1 MHQSFCGLKLNL
13 NVWVWTIGLDGMF
26 ICIPVVFS
34 SLVESNHTLAFGIVV
49 AGLIHLAVILD
60 EHFVFI
66 CEWG

>member
-1 MHQSFCGLKLNL
+1 MACLSVFQF
-13 NVWVWTIGLDGMF
+13 
-26 ICIPVVFS
+26 FS

-49 AGLIHLAVILD
+49 VGLIHLAEILD

>member
-13 NVWVWTIGLDGMF
+13 NVWVWTISLDGMF
-26 ICIPVVFS
+26 ICI
-34 SLVESNHTLAFGIVV
+34 LVESNHTLAFGIVV
-49 AGLIHLAVILD
+49 VGLIHLAVILD